1 MGMDD
6 KMENAKDENVG
17 KAKAAAGKATG
28 DEELRAEGKNQETK
42 GNLKSAGEKA
52 KDAFKE

>member
-1 MGMDD
+1 MGIDD
-6 KMENAKDENVG
+6 KFDNAKDENVG

-28 DEELRAEGKNQETK
+28 DDDLRAEGEAQETK

-52 KDAFKE
+52 KDAFKK

>member
-6 KMENAKDENVG
+6 KFENAKDENVG

-28 DEELRAEGKNQETK
+28 DEEMRAEGKNQEAK

-52 KDAFKE
+52 KDAFKK